1 MDADLLDRFEAE
13 RPRLL
18 NVAYRLTG
26 SIADAEDAVQEAW
39 LRLDRASAGST
50 DGADQIRNLQAWLTT
65 TVSRLC
71 LDRLTSAAAR
81 RETYIGQWLPEP
93 IVTSFDPSTGS
104 GSIGDD
110 PLTAVIQHEENRLAA
125 LIVLDVLAPAQ
136 RVAFVLHDAFGVP
149 FGEIATTLDITEAN
163 ARKLAS
169 RARNSIADPPP
180 PVSDDTHNE
189 AVGRFLAAMAT
200 GDLTAILKTLH
211 PDALVIG
218 DANGTTSTAV
228 NVIRGPEKFARFYLG
243 LMQRYGAEA
252 LDRLIPVLVNGQL
265 GLMTTGFTGET
276 KRLSSPPRVGGF
288 TVRDGLVWATYDI
301 ANPEKLGGV
310 RLPDWPLPPTG
321 HGTNRPS

>member
-1 MDADLLDRFEAE
+1 MDTDLLDRFEAE

-39 LRLDRASAGST
+39 LRLDRAT
-50 DGADQIRNLQAWLTT
+50 GATEIRNLQAWLTT

-93 IVTSFDPSTGS
+93 IVTSFEPDAV
-104 GSIGDD
+104 D
-110 PLTAVIQHEENRLAA
+110 PLTTVVRHEENRLAA
-125 LIVLDVLAPAQ
+125 LIVLDVLPPAQ

-149 FGEIATTLDITEAN
+149 FDEIATTLDITEAY

-169 RARNSIADPPP
+169 RARATVADPPP
-180 PVSDDTHNE
+180 PVSDDVHNE
-189 AVGRFLAAMAT
+189 AVGRFLAAMAA
-200 GDLTAILKTLH
+200 GDLAAILATLH

-243 LMQRYGAEA
+243 LLRRYGAEA
-252 LDRLIPVLVNGQL
+252 LDRLVPVLVNGQL
-265 GLMTTGFTGET
+265 GLMTMGFTGET

-288 TVRDGLVWATYDI
+288 TVRDGLVWATYDM

-310 RLPDWPLPPTG
+310 RLPDWPPPPTG
-321 HGTNRPS
+321 PGTNRPN